1 MSLIHERIGYKCLTN
16 KLDLRTLH
24 FATAEYFLMHVNLHT
39 KTASFAEAPAINV
52 TMLSN
57 LFKMCKMSTKQ

>member
-1 MSLIHERIGYKCLTN
+1 MLLILEWIGYKYLTN

-52 TMLSN
+52 AMLSN
-57 LFKMCKMSTKQ
+57 LFKMFRRST